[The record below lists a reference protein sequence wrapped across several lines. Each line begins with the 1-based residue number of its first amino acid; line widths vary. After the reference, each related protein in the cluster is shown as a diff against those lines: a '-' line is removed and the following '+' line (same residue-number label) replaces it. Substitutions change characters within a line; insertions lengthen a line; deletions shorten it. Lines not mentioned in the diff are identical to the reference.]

1 MAATVTR
8 VEMALEWAGTETG
21 IKGIGKGDIKGIGNG
36 DIKGIGNWDKG
47 TENGDKKRYQK
58 RG

>member
-1 MAATVTR
+1 
-8 VEMALEWAGTETG
+8 MALEWAGTETG

-36 DIKGIGNWDKG
+36 DIKGIGNGDKG
-47 TENGDKKRYQK
+47 TGNGDKKRYQK